1 MEKEDV
7 VIYTKKYYS
16 AIKKE
21 ILPFVTIRI
30 DIETIMLS
38 EIRERQ
44 ISYDFINI
52 LNLNN
57 KINEEKNKLINKDNK
72 FMVTR

>member
-21 ILPFVTIRI
+21 ILPFVTIRM

-57 KINEEKNKLINKDNK
+57 KINEEKKQTHK
-72 FMVTR
+72 